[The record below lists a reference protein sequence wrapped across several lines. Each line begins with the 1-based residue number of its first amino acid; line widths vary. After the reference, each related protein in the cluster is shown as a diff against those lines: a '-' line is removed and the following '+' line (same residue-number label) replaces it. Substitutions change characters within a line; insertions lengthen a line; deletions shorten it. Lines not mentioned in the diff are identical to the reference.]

1 MTSPTIQQIICHNIA
16 TAINGNDSNGNLCF
30 DANLLHASPVAE
42 QTLTEILTEY
52 RFLLNLHGS
61 RQIHPNYQD
70 DLRDLW
76 GPLKLVICETAY
88 RSKMPTVQELTRFV
102 NTFVPT
108 DLYGASTYLG
118 KHPNRIARA
127 LLTAPTDINAGNI
140 TPLIRTIAT
149 LICAEEITFAHAAVV
164 KYTSTFHPDFTTAL
178 INADEYRVMRER
190 YSDGLQ
196 F

>member
-1 MTSPTIQQIICHNIA
+1 MTSPTIQQIVCHNIA
-16 TAINGNDSNGNLCF
+16 TAINGNDSNGNLSF

-42 QTLTEILTEY
+42 ETLSEILVEY

-76 GPLKLVICETAY
+76 GPLKLIICETAY

-102 NTFVPT
+102 NTFVPS
-108 DLYGASTYLG
+108 DIYGASVYLG

-127 LLTAPTDINAGNI
+127 FHNTPTDINAGNI

-149 LICAEEITFAHAAVV
+149 ITCSEEITFAHAAVV
-164 KYTSTFHPDFTTAL
+164 KYTATFHPDFTTAL
-178 INADEYRVMRER
+178 INADEFRVMTER
-190 YSDGLQ
+190 YRDGLQ